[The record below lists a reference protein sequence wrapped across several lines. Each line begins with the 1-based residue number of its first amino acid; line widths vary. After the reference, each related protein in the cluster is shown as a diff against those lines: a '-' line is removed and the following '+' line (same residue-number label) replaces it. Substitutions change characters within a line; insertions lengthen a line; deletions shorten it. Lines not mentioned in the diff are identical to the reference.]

1 MIINIIHI
9 IISPVGNMLETREER
24 VKLLKAG
31 LSGKTIER
39 LYIEGNNIR
48 IIRVPP
54 FVKLVE
60 LDVPRD
66 ENNCRYYVAVARC
79 V

>member
-1 MIINIIHI
+1 
-9 IISPVGNMLETREER
+9 MLETREER

-31 LSGKTIER
+31 LSGKTIEK

-48 IIRVPP
+48 IICIPP
-54 FVKLVE
+54 VVELVE
-60 LDVPRD
+60 LDVPGD
-66 ENNCRYYVAVARC
+66 ENNCRCYVAVARC